1 MAAVQLRESSWPA
14 GAAGEQLPELLAT
27 DRLGSVLLCPG
38 GGELPRVKL
47 GRDGEPAANYD
58 HLIKFISSQP
68 MLAKS
73 KFITLEHLKQVGSR
87 NNFNVSSRQKL

>member
-1 MAAVQLRESSWPA
+1 MVTVSRAGSVAAVQLRESSWPA

-47 GRDGEPAANYD
+47 GRDGEPAA
-58 HLIKFISSQP
+58 S
-68 MLAKS
+68 
-73 KFITLEHLKQVGSR
+73 
-87 NNFNVSSRQKL
+87 